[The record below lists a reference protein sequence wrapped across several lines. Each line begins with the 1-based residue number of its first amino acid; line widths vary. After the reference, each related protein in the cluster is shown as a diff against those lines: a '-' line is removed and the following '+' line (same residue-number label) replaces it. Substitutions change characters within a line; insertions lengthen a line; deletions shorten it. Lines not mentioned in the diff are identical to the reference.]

1 VSDVTHILEAL
12 QRGTPQAAE
21 TLLPLV
27 YSELRRLAAHKM
39 AREQP
44 GHTLQPT
51 ALVHEAW
58 LRLGADAQPARQN
71 PLFCRPLLRGIGGGA
86 RHFRAHRQA

>member
-1 VSDVTHILEAL
+1 MLDVSHVTDLLDSIQDRDA
-12 QRGTPQAAE
+12 QAPE
-21 TLLPLV
+21 RLLPLV
-27 YSELRRLAAHKM
+27 YAELRQLARAKM

-58 LRLGADAQPARQN
+58 LRLGCGSAR
-71 PLFCRPLLRGIGGGA
+71 G
-86 RHFRAHRQA
+86 RAVV